1 MSCYICDR
9 ETWVKVLEAWRR
21 DGEAL
26 RQIPTE
32 QEIKEA
38 WRAIVSANI
47 EAWNT
52 RYPDDV
58 VSLDDYEK
66 YVGDIPKMGGVM
78 GGVIV
83 EAGAGFCP
91 ATKRELFDAIQE
103 YQYQCNEGDYNKR
116 EGYYKCNWVK
126 DNWLRQ
132 FLGSE

>member
-9 ETWVKVLEAWRR
+9 EIWVKVLEAWRR

-26 RQIPTE
+26 RQMPTE

-38 WRAIVSANI
+38 WCAIVGANI

-52 RYPDDV
+52 RYPDDA
-58 VSLDDYEK
+58 VSLDDYQK
-66 YVGDIPKMGGVM
+66 YVGDIPKMRGVM
-78 GGVIV
+78 GGVIM
-83 EAGAGFCP
+83 EADACFCH

-103 YQYQCNEGDYNKR
+103 YQYQCSEGNYNER

-132 FLGSE
+132 FMRSE